1 MYRLKDLRE
10 DNDLSQQDIAEYL
23 NIPTRTYSSY
33 ENEERG
39 LPIDILIKLAKFY
52 NTSTDFIL
60 RLTNISKQYPNRK
73 IKIK

>member
-10 DNDLSQQDIAEYL
+10 DNDLTQEDIAKYL

-52 NTSTDFIL
+52 NTSTDYIL
-60 RLTNISKQYPNRK
+60 RLTNISKPYPNRK